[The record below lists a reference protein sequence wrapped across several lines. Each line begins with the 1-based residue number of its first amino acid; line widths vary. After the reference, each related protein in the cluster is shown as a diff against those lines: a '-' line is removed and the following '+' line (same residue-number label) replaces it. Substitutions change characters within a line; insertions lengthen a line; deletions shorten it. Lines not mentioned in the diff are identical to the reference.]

1 MSDMQTKIISRNIHL
16 SELPDMGFIN
26 VINLFQLMSNIMDF
40 FLFEELKSVKFNNLT
55 ELNQLN

>member
-1 MSDMQTKIISRNIHL
+1 MQTKIISHNIHL

-40 FLFEELKSVKFNNLT
+40 FLFEELKSVKFNN
-55 ELNQLN
+55 

>member
-26 VINLFQLMSNIMDF
+26 VINVFQLMSNIMDF

>member
-1 MSDMQTKIISRNIHL
+1 MSDMQTKIISHNIHL

-26 VINLFQLMSNIMDF
+26 VINIFQLMSNIMDF